1 VLRNY
6 LHIIV
11 CLTEVEGYSE
21 CLNDELKFLCL
32 EKSRGMFRD
41 WIDLNAQD
49 CKGNTPLHIASMRGN
64 SLMAEALCD
73 AGADPDGIKNKEG
86 Q

>member
-1 VLRNY
+1 
-6 LHIIV
+6 
-11 CLTEVEGYSE
+11 
-21 CLNDELKFLCL
+21 
-32 EKSRGMFRD
+32 MFRD